1 MKLEGKAALVTGG
14 GTGIGRACSLALAG
28 EGCDVAVNYSRS
40 GAEAEATASEIR
52 ELGRRAIAVQANV
65 ALDSEVTLM
74 VEQVEDE
81 FGRLDFLVNNAGTT
95 SFVPHED
102 LDGLSGQDWDDVM
115 AVNVKGTFFASRAAA
130 KVMRKHGG
138 GAIVNI
144 ASIAGLTGMGSS
156 IAYCASKAAILSMT
170 KSLARVLAPEIRVN
184 AVSPGITL
192 TRWVED
198 FGDFVEMNIRK
209 TPMKRGAEA
218 EDIADAVLFLLA
230 GTSFVTGEN
239 VVVDGGKV
247 LM

>member
-144 ASIAGLTGMGSS
+144 ASIAGLTGLGSS